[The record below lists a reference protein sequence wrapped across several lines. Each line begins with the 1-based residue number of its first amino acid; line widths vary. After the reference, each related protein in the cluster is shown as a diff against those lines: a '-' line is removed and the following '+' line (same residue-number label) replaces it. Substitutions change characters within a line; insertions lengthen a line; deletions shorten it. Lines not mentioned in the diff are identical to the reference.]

1 MALLVMFVFFFF
13 FFNDTAT
20 TEIYTLSLHDAL
32 PISWEKSR
40 RGSAARPAGR
50 SAPACRGCRRGRC
63 RRSCRVLGQPRG
75 RCGERLEALPHQLHS
90 GVHRAVPCEP
100 AGAQVFDARGP
111 HFRHGGDPT
120 RDARALV
127 ERQGERGTQPVR
139 APARDGDRI
148 AHRRDPGGVARG
160 FGRRRE
166 RVQVRDQEAQV
177 RADAASLVV
186 VEQVHAHKK
195 TPAVGETVGVI
206 SHEGG
211 SGRTP
216 SPAAKIPEPSPALY
230 RLLPPI
236 FYPMPR
242 LAIAQIRPS
251 KGDYAANLQKIGGV
265 LAQIAKPDPPLHLVI
280 FPATVTSG
288 YFVEGGV
295 PDVAV
300 TAGTVFRDL
309 TWEHEAASAP
319 PIDVAVGFYEVFQNH
334 FYNSCLYASLG
345 NAPSDSA
352 SPRNASSGHAS
363 PGIRHVHRKV
373 FLPTYGVFDEERFVE
388 RGRDI
393 QAFDTR
399 FGRVA
404 MLICEDAWHSITGT
418 IAALQGAQLVIVPS
432 ASPARGTGMDEEGTR
447 LPTSV
452 VRWERILK
460 GIAAEPGVWVA
471 FASLVGFEGGKGFP
485 GGSVLV
491 SPGGEIVLRGPLFE
505 EAVLT
510 YDLDF
515 EELTRA
521 RAESPLLANLEGN
534 LPLLIKN
541 LGKGERGKGKGKAR
555 AAEFDPA
562 TNGASVKSAI
572 RNPQSAIHLVG
583 KGVEEGD
590 PLAIDPD
597 LARRWLTS
605 FLKDEVVRRR
615 GFTKG
620 IVGLSGGVDSSLTA
634 FLAVEALGKQNV
646 IAVRMP
652 YKTSSPESLQ
662 HAQLVID
669 QLGIEA
675 LTIDISAAVDGYL
688 SQVETNGAADP
699 TRRGNVMARER
710 MIVLFDLSAKYKAL
724 PIGTSNKSER
734 LLGYFTWHA
743 DDTPPVNPLGDL
755 FKTQVRALARHVGVP
770 DVILR
775 KPPTPDLVP
784 GQTTEGDYGISYDK
798 VDRILY
804 YLIRGMKPEDI
815 VSRGFTR
822 EEVDKVERRLE
833 STHWK
838 RRLPTVAVMSQ
849 TAIGEFYLRPVDY

>member
-1 MALLVMFVFFFF
+1 
-13 FFNDTAT
+13 
-20 TEIYTLSLHDAL
+20 
-32 PISWEKSR
+32 
-40 RGSAARPAGR
+40 
-50 SAPACRGCRRGRC
+50 
-63 RRSCRVLGQPRG
+63 
-75 RCGERLEALPHQLHS
+75 
-90 GVHRAVPCEP
+90 
-100 AGAQVFDARGP
+100 
-111 HFRHGGDPT
+111 
-120 RDARALV
+120 
-127 ERQGERGTQPVR
+127 
-139 APARDGDRI
+139 
-148 AHRRDPGGVARG
+148 
-160 FGRRRE
+160 
-166 RVQVRDQEAQV
+166 
-177 RADAASLVV
+177 
-186 VEQVHAHKK
+186 
-195 TPAVGETVGVI
+195 
-206 SHEGG
+206 
-211 SGRTP
+211 
-216 SPAAKIPEPSPALY
+216 
-230 RLLPPI
+230 
-236 FYPMPR
+236 MPR
-242 LAIAQIRPS
+242 LAVAQIRPS
-251 KGDYAANLQKIGGV
+251 KGEYAANLQKIGGV
-265 LAQIAKPDPPLHLVI
+265 LARIAKLDPPVDLVI
-280 FPATVTSG
+280 FPETATSG

-295 PDVAV
+295 RDVAV
-300 TAGTVFRDL
+300 TAGTLFRDL
-309 TWEHEAASAP
+309 TVEHEAAGAP

-345 NAPSDSA
+345 N
-352 SPRNASSGHAS
+352 RS
-363 PGIRHVHRKV
+363 PGVRHVHRKV

-404 MLICEDAWHSITGT
+404 ILICEDAWHSITGT

-447 LPTSV
+447 LPASV

-460 GIAAEPGVWVA
+460 GMADEHGVWIA

-485 GGSVLV
+485 GGSVVV

-521 RAESPLLANLEGN
+521 RAESPLLADLEVN
-534 LPLLIKN
+534 LPHLVKS
-541 LGKGERGKGKGKAR
+541 LGKGEPGKGKRKAR

-562 TNGASVKSAI
+562 TNGASLKSAI
-572 RNPQSAIHLVG
+572 RNPQSAIHVVG
-583 KGVEEGD
+583 RGVEEGD
-590 PLAIDPD
+590 PLAIDRD
-597 LARRWLTS
+597 LARRWLVS

-634 FLAVEALGKQNV
+634 FLAVEALGKENV
-646 IAVRMP
+646 IGVRMP

-662 HAQLVID
+662 HAQLIID
-669 QLGIEA
+669 QLGIQA
-675 LTIDISAAVDGYL
+675 ITVDITAAVDGYL
-688 SQVETNGAADP
+688 SQVGDADP

-710 MIVLFDLSAKYKAL
+710 MIVLFDLSAKYRAL
-724 PIGTSNKSER
+724 PLGTGNKSER

-770 DVILR
+770 EVILG

-804 YLIRGMKPEDI
+804 YLIRGMKSEDI
-815 VSRGFTR
+815 VARGFTR
-822 EEVDKVERRLE
+822 EEVDKVERRLD

>member
-1 MALLVMFVFFFF
+1 
-13 FFNDTAT
+13 
-20 TEIYTLSLHDAL
+20 
-32 PISWEKSR
+32 
-40 RGSAARPAGR
+40 
-50 SAPACRGCRRGRC
+50 
-63 RRSCRVLGQPRG
+63 
-75 RCGERLEALPHQLHS
+75 
-90 GVHRAVPCEP
+90 
-100 AGAQVFDARGP
+100 
-111 HFRHGGDPT
+111 
-120 RDARALV
+120 
-127 ERQGERGTQPVR
+127 
-139 APARDGDRI
+139 
-148 AHRRDPGGVARG
+148 
-160 FGRRRE
+160 
-166 RVQVRDQEAQV
+166 
-177 RADAASLVV
+177 
-186 VEQVHAHKK
+186 
-195 TPAVGETVGVI
+195 
-206 SHEGG
+206 
-211 SGRTP
+211 
-216 SPAAKIPEPSPALY
+216 
-230 RLLPPI
+230 
-236 FYPMPR
+236 MPR
-242 LAIAQIRPS
+242 LAVAQIRPS
-251 KGDYAANLQKIGGV
+251 KGEYAANLQKIGGV
-265 LAQIAKPDPPLHLVI
+265 LARIAKLDPPVDLVI
-280 FPATVTSG
+280 FPETATSG

-295 PDVAV
+295 RDVAV
-300 TAGTVFRDL
+300 TAGTLFRDL
-309 TWEHEAASAP
+309 TVEHEAAGAP

-345 NAPSDSA
+345 N
-352 SPRNASSGHAS
+352 RS
-363 PGIRHVHRKV
+363 PGVRHVHRKV

-404 MLICEDAWHSITGT
+404 ILICEDAWHSITGT

-447 LPTSV
+447 LPASV

-460 GIAAEPGVWVA
+460 GMADEHGVWIA

-485 GGSVLV
+485 GGSVVV

-521 RAESPLLANLEGN
+521 RAESPLLADLEVN
-534 LPLLIKN
+534 LPHLVKS
-541 LGKGERGKGKGKAR
+541 LGKGEPGKGKRKAR

-562 TNGASVKSAI
+562 TNGASLKSAI
-572 RNPQSAIHLVG
+572 RNPQSAIHVVG
-583 KGVEEGD
+583 RGVEEGD
-590 PLAIDPD
+590 PLAIDCD
-597 LARRWLTS
+597 LARRWLVS

-634 FLAVEALGKQNV
+634 FLAVEALGKENV
-646 IAVRMP
+646 IGVRMP

-662 HAQLVID
+662 HAQLIID
-669 QLGIEA
+669 QLGIQG
-675 LTIDISAAVDGYL
+675 LTVDITAAVDGYL
-688 SQVETNGAADP
+688 SQVGDADP

-724 PIGTSNKSER
+724 PVGTSNKSER

-770 DVILR
+770 QVILG

-804 YLIRGMKPEDI
+804 YLIRGMKSEDI
-815 VSRGFTR
+815 VARGFTR
-822 EEVDKVERRLE
+822 AEVEKVERRLD